1 MTKDSLDHL
10 TVQTAHIEHRSFSLY
25 HFFTWITLLIAL
37 SACAGM
43 GYLYRGEQ
51 KSAARL
57 QNILDSHQAQITALQ
72 SKTDQAQ
79 ASLQSTLQKAL
90 ASVTI
95 EQTQT
100 NNQLVLSTV
109 AYLVRMANLALIIN
123 QNPNGASHFLDLA
136 QSRIKDIPS
145 MESLRTNIIDQ
156 KQQIDALPKVDTV
169 GLLMQIQGVAQ
180 QVMSLPDSLQWTQ
193 PSKAPLAK
201 PDQKATT
208 LSQQSSADWQTFW
221 SWFKRFVI
229 IEHHDTNPAILI
241 TPEHF
246 QNVKDNTY
254 TNLTIAQWAVL
265 HNNPQVYAKAIQQA
279 ITLLGAV
286 TQNNPTQAAQIINS
300 LNTLSKVDLSANYPN
315 LDQLMNQ
322 IMSMQE
328 ILLAPSNQDI
338 TSPATT
344 VKSSAMSAESNQRAL
359 APDNQTVQPI
369 TSGVTV

>member
-1 MTKDSLDHL
+1 MTKDTLDHL

-37 SACAGM
+37 LTCAGM
-43 GYLYRGEQ
+43 GYLYWSEQ

-90 ASVTI
+90 SSVTV

-100 NNQLVLSTV
+100 NNQLILSTV

-123 QNPNGASHFLDLA
+123 QNPKGASHFLDLA
-136 QSRIKDIPS
+136 QARIKDIPS
-145 MESLRTNIIDQ
+145 MESLRINLINQ
-156 KQQIDALPKVDTV
+156 KQQCDALPNLDIDT
-169 GLLMQIQGVAQ
+169 LLMQIHSISQ
-180 QVMSLPDSLQWTQ
+180 QVMSLSDIPHWTKPLTTPPAQ
-193 PSKAPLAK
+193 APHEN
-201 PDQKATT
+201 TT
-208 LSQQSSADWQTFW
+208 LSQQSSADWHTFW

-229 IEHHDTNPAILI
+229 ITHHDNDPAILL

-246 QNVKDNTY
+246 QNVKDNVY
-254 TNLTIAQWAVL
+254 TNLSIAQWAVL
-265 HNNPQVYAKAIQQA
+265 HHDSQVYSNAIEQA
-279 ITLLGAV
+279 IAQLSPLTQIDPTLSDQIV
-286 TQNNPTQAAQIINS
+286 TS
-300 LNTLSKVDLSANYPN
+300 LNTLSKIDVSAHYPD
-315 LDQLMNQ
+315 LDQLINQ
-322 IMSMQE
+322 VSSMQE
-328 ILLAPSNQDI
+328 ILLASSNQDI
-338 TSPATT
+338 ASPATT
-344 VKSSAMSAESNQRAL
+344 VKSSAMSAESNPTAL